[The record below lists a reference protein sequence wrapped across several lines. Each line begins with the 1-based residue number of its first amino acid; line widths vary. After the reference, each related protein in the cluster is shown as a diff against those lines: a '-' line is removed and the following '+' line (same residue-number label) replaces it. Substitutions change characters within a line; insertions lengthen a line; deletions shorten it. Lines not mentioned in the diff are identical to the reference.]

1 MISNNQVVAKVSTKK
16 YLGIQSIEEFLAGE
30 AAIPW
35 LIDGWIQE
43 NCLMMVHGPSA
54 SGKTFLVLDWCLRLS
69 AMEMQNRNWCGHKT
83 KSCQVLYLVGEG
95 QKGLR
100 TRIRAWQQHHRVS
113 ENDFHVLP
121 KADDLDREEV
131 FTVLAEEVGQ
141 LGLRPGIIVVDTL
154 HRYFSG
160 DENSARDAKAMLE
173 SCAKLMDRFGCAV
186 ILVHH
191 TGLAADAQHRARGS
205 SAWRGALD
213 IEVSVKPKTAR
224 APIEIIQRKMKDAE
238 EAENKYFKLTSVPLM
253 QHDQVSPRVKS
264 VVIEQVD
271 KPKEANS
278 KRDKLD
284 AACLRF
290 RNATRYRPGR
300 DGLGRIHIRRLSML
314 AFLQSKAV
322 GMTEKSARR
331 SVQPDSTRFIGMLL
345 DAGLIEKFEEGWSVV
360 DSKFEK
366 FLTSETAT
374 SDKTDT
380 GG

>member
-224 APIEIIQRKMKDAE
+224 APIEIIQRKMKDSE

>member
-1 MISNNQVVAKVSTKK
+1 MIPDNQVVAKVPTKK
-16 YLGIQSIEEFLAGE
+16 YLGIQNIEEFLKGE
-30 AAIPW
+30 VAIPW

-43 NCLMMVHGPSA
+43 SCLMMVHGPSA

-69 AMEMQNRNWCGHKT
+69 ATEMESRNWCGHEVKA
-83 KSCQVLYLVGEG
+83 CQVLYLVGEG
-95 QKGLR
+95 QTGLR
-100 TRIRAWQQHHRVS
+100 SRIEAWRQHHRVR
-113 ENDFHVLP
+113 ENNLYVLS
-121 KADDLDREEV
+121 KADDLDQREVVESLIEEV
-131 FTVLAEEVGQ
+131 RH
-141 LGLRPGIIVVDTL
+141 LGMYPGLIVVDTL
-154 HRYFSG
+154 NRYFSG
-160 DENSARDAKAMLE
+160 DENSARDARKMIGAC
-173 SCAKLMDRFGCAV
+173 SQLMETFGCTV
-186 ILVHH
+186 VLVHH
-191 TGLAADAQHRARGS
+191 TGLAADVQHRARGS

-278 KRDKLD
+278 KKDKLD

-331 SVQPDSTRFIGMLL
+331 SVQPDSTRLIGMLL

-366 FLTSETAT
+366 FLISETAT